1 MSYLFED
8 LYGNKIENKEY
19 RDRVKGIFQFST
31 GFIVWLKFFSQ
42 FLALETVKNELEQ
55 KNVFASCTI
64 WPLNSQKWLTC
75 NFSL

>member
-19 RDRVKGIFQFST
+19 RDRVKGIFQFSN

-55 KNVFASCTI
+55 KNVLPAVQFD
-64 WPLNSQKWLTC
+64 P
-75 NFSL
+75 